1 MVLQKKDK
9 GQIRVGVCVL
19 LWAMWNVR
27 DDFTFNKNVF
37 HHFWRLSFCSRIGSR
52 KINSLLHSTRV
63 IRCIYGKDVMAQP
76 RVAGV
81 FAGMM

>member
-27 DDFTFNKNVF
+27 DDFTF
-37 HHFWRLSFCSRIGSR
+37 
-52 KINSLLHSTRV
+52 
-63 IRCIYGKDVMAQP
+63 
-76 RVAGV
+76 
-81 FAGMM
+81 